1 MTRSF
6 DHGRRRTRLLLLAS
20 ASALALAL
28 VAAPVQ
34 LDVGQGLVLKSAQAD
49 KCCFRAG
56 TKVLMA
62 DGSVRPIESLR
73 VGDRVRGRG
82 GRINT
87 VLGVERTRLGRRR
100 LWSINGS
107 RPFVT
112 AEHPFLGPDGWRAI
126 DPGATAL
133 ENPLLPVRPLA
144 RGDRLLRLVDAS
156 GPACAGG
163 LALATVAEPVEEVVE
178 VLSLLAAVYSE
189 DLPLFNLRLDGDHTY
204 VADGWL
210 VHNKGGGGSSGGD
223 DDDDDDGPS
232 GGDDDDDDGPS
243 GGGSAGGGGSSGGGS
258 TGGGSSGDDDDDGD
272 DHDSSSDDDDDDDHG
287 SSNDDDDDDDDHAS
301 SDDDDE
307 DDEDDHASSDDDDDD
322 EDEDDDHAS
331 SDEEED
337 DDDDVASDE
346 DEEDDDEDVASDDE
360 EDEDEDEV
368 ASDEDDDDERPSAV
382 GGTATAALA
391 GGSSAGGEGGRE
403 LSPAEERS
411 AIAGGWR

>member
-6 DHGRRRTRLLLLAS
+6 DHGRRRSRLLLLAS
-20 ASALALAL
+20 ASAIALAF

-34 LDVGQGLVLKSAQAD
+34 LDVDQGLVLKSARAD

-62 DGSVRPIESLR
+62 DGSARPIESLR

-156 GPACAGG
+156 GPARAGA
-163 LALATVAEPVEEVVE
+163 LALATLAEPIEEVVE
-178 VLSLLAAVYSE
+178 VVSLLAAVYSE

-210 VHNKGGGGSSGGD
+210 AHNKGGGGGSSGGD
-223 DDDDDDGPS
+223 YDNDDDGPS
-232 GGDDDDDDGPS
+232 GGDDDDGPS
-243 GGGSAGGGGSSGGGS
+243 GGGSASGGGSSGGGS
-258 TGGGSSGDDDDDGD
+258 TGGGSSGDDDDDD
-272 DHDSSSDDDDDDDHG
+272 DQESSS
-287 SSNDDDDDDDDHAS
+287 DDDDDDDHAS
-301 SDDDDE
+301 SDDGDE
-307 DDEDDHASSDDDDDD
+307 DEEDGDHASSDD
-322 EDEDDDHAS
+322 
-331 SDEEED
+331 EED
-337 DDDDVASDE
+337 DDDDVASD
-346 DEEDDDEDVASDDE
+346 
-360 EDEDEDEV
+360 DEDEDEV
-368 ASDEDDDDERPSAV
+368 ASGADDDDRPSAV

>member
-6 DHGRRRTRLLLLAS
+6 DHGRRRSRLLLLAS
-20 ASALALAL
+20 ASAIALAF

-34 LDVGQGLVLKSAQAD
+34 LDVDQGLVLKSARAD

-62 DGSVRPIESLR
+62 DGSARPIESLR

-156 GPACAGG
+156 GPARAGA
-163 LALATVAEPVEEVVE
+163 LALATLAEPIEEVVE
-178 VLSLLAAVYSE
+178 VVSLLAAVYSE

-210 VHNKGGGGSSGGD
+210 AHNKGGGGGSSGGD
-223 DDDDDDGPS
+223 DDNDDDGPS
-232 GGDDDDDDGPS
+232 GGDDDDGPS
-243 GGGSAGGGGSSGGGS
+243 GGGSASGGGSSGGGS
-258 TGGGSSGDDDDDGD
+258 TGGGSSGDDDDDD
-272 DHDSSSDDDDDDDHG
+272 DQESSS
-287 SSNDDDDDDDDHAS
+287 DDDDDDDHAS
-301 SDDDDE
+301 SDDGDE
-307 DDEDDHASSDDDDDD
+307 DEEDGDHASSDD
-322 EDEDDDHAS
+322 
-331 SDEEED
+331 EED

-346 DEEDDDEDVASDDE
+346 DEEDDDEEVASD
-360 EDEDEDEV
+360 DEDEDEV
-368 ASDEDDDDERPSAV
+368 ASGADDDDRPSAV